1 MVSLRTVNA
10 AIADAVALER
20 HMDDDADVTMV
31 GAQVISVVDRVML
44 QHLRMKY

>member
-1 MVSLRTVNA
+1 MRTVNA